1 MKALTCW
8 AQEAVAGW
16 VVAELIFTEQAR
28 SHRRTTLRTRHV
40 RFDPGFLAG
49 LDVFDLEIT
58 LVDHDRD
65 CLDAK
70 DFFCRLR
77 GLLRPLQAA
86 SSSRSLEA
94 VAE

>member
-1 MKALTCW
+1 ML
-8 AQEAVAGW
+8 GP
-16 VVAELIFTEQAR
+16 
-28 SHRRTTLRTRHV
+28 RHIGL
-40 RFDPGFLAG
+40 DPGFLAG

-77 GLLRPLQAA
+77 GLRQQTHVHDLVGDLLLDDQLVLHIDCDLNVVAHGNTRVRCH
-86 SSSRSLEA
+86 RSA
-94 VAE
+94 VGIGQ